1 MHWMSDRRLRRSL
14 IWTIVGL
21 LCTTPAPPLAAQTPT
36 PQDQAT
42 ALDAIRKLGLGRN
55 LPMLAFQAAS
65 RTQTYAIAVS
75 QIGDSRARG
84 LLVQQVQQAAPRYQ
98 DQWDRNLAA
107 SHLERLT
114 AAELASV
121 AELGPNSPS
130 VPKVLSE
137 QNAIGTAMQA
147 RSSRLLTDMVAE
159 VLEALF
165 RDVPRR

>member
-1 MHWMSDRRLRRSL
+1 
-14 IWTIVGL
+14 
-21 LCTTPAPPLAAQTPT
+21 
-36 PQDQAT
+36 
-42 ALDAIRKLGLGRN
+42 
-55 LPMLAFQAAS
+55 MLAFQAAS

-75 QIGDSRARG
+75 QIGESRARG

-130 VPKVLSE
+130 VPKLLSE